1 MRGYLFLMFAAIGSV
16 FAVLGLKQLFVDPLP
31 SGAFGAANLFWFA
44 LQAAPLLLLL
54 PQLLG
59 NRSGRRLAGGMAALA
74 GMAYFCF
81 GVWLS
86 VGAHSNLGLAL
97 VAGSLVIVAVGS
109 LIARAAGA
117 PAND

>member
-1 MRGYLFLMFAAIGSV
+1 VRGYLFLMFLAIGSV
-16 FAVLGLKQLFVDPLP
+16 FAVLGLKQLFIDPLP
-31 SGAFGAANLFWFA
+31 SGAFGPANLFWLA
-44 LQAAPLLLLL
+44 VQTLPLLALL

-59 NRSGRRLAGGMAALA
+59 GRGGRRLAGGMAALA

-86 VGAHSNLGLAL
+86 VGEHSSLGLAL

-117 PAND
+117 VASD